1 MTLLTPT
8 PESIQRAAE
17 TLRGGALV
25 AFPTETVY
33 GLGADATN
41 GRAVARIYEAK
52 GRPSFNPLIVH
63 VSDISEAESF
73 AEISD
78 RAYALAQSFWPG
90 PLTLILPL
98 KKDSGISDLCTAG
111 LPTIAVRVPAHKVA
125 QDLLKSAGVPIAA
138 PSANASG
145 RLSPT
150 EAAHV
155 LESLGE
161 KVDLVLAGGRAEK
174 GLEST
179 ICDVS
184 GERAVILRHG
194 VITKD
199 DLEAVLDEEVI
210 FAAEESA
217 DPQAPKAPGMLLKHY
232 APTKPLRLNAVDVE
246 EGEALLGFGS
256 LKFMG
261 VKSGGA
267 AATTIPREHI
277 RNLSESG
284 DLYEAASNLFAALHA
299 LDSQDVKGIAV
310 MNIPDQGVGIAINDR
325 LKRAAHS

>member
-1 MTLLTPT
+1 MSLVTPT
-8 PESIQRAAE
+8 DEALARAAAV
-17 TLRGGALV
+17 LLNGGLV

-41 GRAVARIYEAK
+41 GKAVARIYEAK

-63 VSDISEAESF
+63 VASIAAVEAFADMSE
-73 AEISD
+73 

-98 KKDSGISDLCTAG
+98 KANSPISELCTAG
-111 LPTIAVRVPAHKVA
+111 LPTVAVRMPSHKVA
-125 QDLLKSAGVPIAA
+125 LSLLKAVNVPIAA

-155 LESLGE
+155 LDSLGD
-161 KVDLVLAGGRAEK
+161 KVDMVLAGGRAEK

-184 GERAVILRHG
+184 GETPVILRHG
-194 VITKD
+194 VITKE
-199 DLEAVLDEEVI
+199 DLEAVLEEEVV
-210 FAAEESA
+210 FAENESD
-217 DPQAPKAPGMLLKHY
+217 DPQSPKAPGMLLKHY
-232 APTKPLRLNAVDVE
+232 APSKPLRLNAVDVE

-261 VKSGGA
+261 VRSGGA

-277 RNLSESG
+277 RNLSETG
-284 DLYEAASNLFAALHA
+284 DLYEAAANLFAALHA
-299 LDSQDVKGIAV
+299 LDREDVTRIAV

-325 LKRAAHS
+325 LKRAAHK